1 MDLLDQ
7 YNVKGTFFVLGTSI
21 SNNANSKELL
31 QRMKDS
37 GHYIGMHTMTHNY
50 NHSYGENGPAN
61 FVAELKEEQA
71 LN

>member
-37 GHYIGMHTMTHNY
+37 GHYIGMHTID
-50 NHSYGENGPAN
+50 S
-61 FVAELKEEQA
+61 
-71 LN
+71 